1 MNIMHKSKFLLILG
15 SMALVYGFFNV
26 LGAFVLNGL
35 NDITLGNVDDL
46 FIKGLLFCVV
56 GIVLIIASRILKL
69 RRN

>member
-35 NDITLGNVDDL
+35 NDITLGNVDEY

-56 GIVLIIASRILKL
+56 GIVLIIASRILKVKK
-69 RRN
+69 N